1 MEDTDTMALTPE
13 ICDYLR
19 ELARKLV
26 AAPHGGAGSLV
37 DDAAQF
43 LGMSKQTIYRH
54 LKAVAGWE
62 SGRKCRSD
70 KGSTSVGSDALM
82 TLATMQRESVRDN
95 GKQTMKTPVARSV
108 LQANGLEVGVSNA
121 QLNRLMRDRGL
132 NVEAQQQ
139 AAPAQQMR
147 ALHPNHVHQVDPS
160 LCLVYYLNGRQQI
173 MEDREFY
180 KNKLENFA
188 KVKFK
193 VWRYVLWDMASG
205 AIQVW
210 YCEAAGESQANMFSF
225 LMHAWGKQEGR
236 LFHGVPKYL
245 YWDKGSA
252 NIATA
257 IQCLLR
263 SLECESRT
271 HEAGNARAK
280 GGVEGGNN
288 IVETQFE
295 CRLRFEPVEDVESLN
310 RAAQIWSEAYNA
322 NLIPGQD
329 TRLRR
334 VGLSMPV
341 ARYDL
346 WQLIKPQQLRLLPP
360 VDVCQALMTGKEVE
374 RKVDGHERISFKHPK
389 AERAMTYSLKGMD
402 GVNVGDMVSV
412 RPLVYGEL
420 AIQIELPRFDGEPL
434 VYRAEPELEFDDF
447 GAPLSAAVF
456 GEEMKSH
463 ADTPAMKAGKAMDEL
478 AFPDQDADKARQK
491 KVVPFGGEIKAHS
504 YLKEVEQPSYLQRP
518 GVEIATPEHAQP
530 AAPRM
535 LDSTVVMLRVRSEL
549 GRNLTAE
556 ENQFMTA
563 RFAGGVPEDQL
574 DALIDQF
581 KNPPQAQDVQPL
593 RAAGG
598 LRAV

>member
-1 MEDTDTMALTPE
+1 MALTPE

-26 AAPHGGAGSLV
+26 TAPHGGAGLLV
-37 DDAAQF
+37 DEAAQF

-62 SGRKCRSD
+62 SGRKARSD
-70 KGSTSVGSDALM
+70 KGSTSVDSDALM

-160 LCLVYYLNGRQQI
+160 LCLVYYLNGRQHI

-188 KVKFK
+188 RVKFK
-193 VWRYVLWDMASG
+193 VWRYVLWDMASS
-205 AIQVW
+205 AIKPW

-225 LMHAWGKQEGR
+225 LMYAWGNQDGV
-236 LFHGVPKYL
+236 LMHGVPKIL

-252 NIATA
+252 NTATA
-257 IQCLLR
+257 IQSLLK
-263 SLECESRT
+263 SLECQSMT
-271 HEAGNARAK
+271 HIAGNARAK

-295 CRLRFEPVEDVESLN
+295 SRLRFEPVDSIEELN
-310 RAAQIWSEAYNA
+310 AAATAWAEAYNA

-334 VGLSMPV
+334 VGLSTPV

-346 WQLIKPQQLRLLPP
+346 WQLIKSDQLRLLPP
-360 VDVCQALMTGKEVE
+360 VEVCQALMTGKEVE
-374 RKVDGHERISFKHPK
+374 RKVDGHQRITFKHPK
-389 AERAMTYSLKGMD
+389 AERTVTYSLKGMD

-434 VYRAEPELEFDDF
+434 VYRVEPELEYDEF
-447 GAPLSAAVF
+447 GRPLSAAVF

-478 AFPDQDADKARQK
+478 AFPDQDAEQARQK
-491 KVVPFGGEIKAHS
+491 KVVPFGGEMKAHS
-504 YLKEVEQPSYLQRP
+504 YLQEVEKPSYLQRP
-518 GVEIATPEHAQP
+518 GVDIATPAHAAP
-530 AAPRM
+530 AAPRL
-535 LDSTVVMLRVRSEL
+535 LDAVTVMLRIRAEL
-549 GRNLTAE
+549 GRNLTTE

-563 RFAGGVPEDQL
+563 RFEGGVPEDQL

-581 KNPPQAQDVQPL
+581 KNPPQADVQPL

>member
-1 MEDTDTMALTPE
+1 MALTPE

-132 NVEAQQQ
+132 NVEAQQV

-193 VWRYVLWDMASG
+193 VWRYVLWDMASS

-252 NIATA
+252 NVATA

-310 RAAQIWSEAYNA
+310 RAAQTWSEAYNA

-456 GEEMKSH
+456 GEEMQSH

-504 YLKEVEQPSYLQRP
+504 YLQEVDQPSYLQRP
-518 GVEIATPEHAQP
+518 GVDIATPAHAAP

-549 GRNLTAE
+549 GRNLTTE

-563 RFAGGVPEDQL
+563 RFAAGVPEDQL

-581 KNPPQAQDVQPL
+581 KNPPQADVQPL

>member
-1 MEDTDTMALTPE
+1 MEETDTMALTPE
-13 ICDYLR
+13 ICDYMR

-26 AAPHGGAGSLV
+26 AAPHGGAGLLV

-108 LQANGLEVGVSNA
+108 LEANGLEVGVSNA

-188 KVKFK
+188 RVKFK

-252 NIATA
+252 NVATA

-310 RAAQIWSEAYNA
+310 RAAQTWSEAYNA

-346 WQLIKPQQLRLLPP
+346 WQLIKPQQLRLLPRGRVP
-360 VDVCQALMTGKEVE
+360 GPDDGQGSRAQGGRPRAHQLQAPQGRTRHDLQPP
-374 RKVDGHERISFKHPK
+374 GHGWRECGRHGFS
-389 AERAMTYSLKGMD
+389 A
-402 GVNVGDMVSV
+402 
-412 RPLVYGEL
+412 PLVYGEL

-434 VYRAEPELEFDDF
+434 VYRVEPELEFDDF

-463 ADTPAMKAGKAMDEL
+463 ADTPAMKAGKAMDER
-478 AFPDQDADKARQK
+478 AFPGQDADKARQK
-491 KVVPFGGEIKAHS
+491 KRCLWRRDQG
-504 YLKEVEQPSYLQRP
+504 
-518 GVEIATPEHAQP
+518 AQLP
-530 AAPRM
+530 QGSGAAQLSAAPWHGNRHA
-535 LDSTVVMLRVRSEL
+535 S
-549 GRNLTAE
+549 ACP
-556 ENQFMTA
+556 A
-563 RFAGGVPEDQL
+563 RCAPNAGFHGG
-574 DALIDQF
+574 DA
-581 KNPPQAQDVQPL
+581 ACSL
-593 RAAGG
+593 RAGPQPDRRG
-598 LRAV
+598 KPVHDRAFRGRRA